1 MNPAGAEWCGMCH
14 RRFPPSEMSVDE
26 IESPADILLG
36 GEVPTEGPADEEHS
50 APTHSGRVTQQK
62 TGGALKPQTAGA
74 FTVTDAG
81 ITWLC
86 PHCDTKNPLVA
97 QLCSVCG
104 TPFAEVVQP
113 KVEKPKKDP
122 NTAALLSLLLPGAG
136 HAYIGSIG
144 QAIARGVLSVWVV
157 SVILLSLFAGGKGNS
172 GLVVIVFGLV
182 ATALWMVGAHDAY
195 REARGETKSVILK
208 GKLFLYVTLGLL
220 MLLFVL
226 LVGASFQ
233 ATG

>member
-26 IESPADILLG
+26 IESPAGVLFGDELQEDSG
-36 GEVPTEGPADEEHS
+36 QAPVGSVATAASSAGEMSEQL
-50 APTHSGRVTQQK
+50 R
-62 TGGALKPQTAGA
+62 PQARGA

-81 ITWLC
+81 ITWSC
-86 PHCDTKNPLVA
+86 PHCDTKNPLEA

-104 TPFAEVVQP
+104 TTFAQVVKP
-113 KVEKPKKDP
+113 KVEKPKRDP
-122 NTAALLSLLLPGAG
+122 NTAALLSLFFPGAG
-136 HAYIGSIG
+136 HAYVGSMG

-157 SVILLSLFAGGKGNS
+157 SMIVISLFAGDKGAS
-172 GLVVIVFGLV
+172 RLVVIVFGLV
-182 ATALWMVGAHDAY
+182 ATALWMIGAHDAY
-195 REARGETKSVILK
+195 REARGEEKSVILK
-208 GKLFLYVTLGLL
+208 GKGFLYLTLGLL
-220 MLLFVL
+220 MLLFAL